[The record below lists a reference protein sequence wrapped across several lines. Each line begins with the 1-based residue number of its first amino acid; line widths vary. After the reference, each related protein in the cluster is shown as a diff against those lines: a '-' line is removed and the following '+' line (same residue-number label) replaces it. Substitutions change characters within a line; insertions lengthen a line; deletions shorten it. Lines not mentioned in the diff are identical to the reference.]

1 MDITKEAKEIFGNIV
16 TRAKSEYGTKKKTYS
31 FEKDFDGDTIV
42 IEFNNGKI
50 VEISNSEWGTIRNLK
65 SY

>member
-1 MDITKEAKEIFGNIV
+1 MDITKEAKEIFGNLVI
-16 TRAKSEYGTKKKTYS
+16 RAKSEYGTKEKTYS
-31 FEKDFDGDTIV
+31 FENDFDGDRIT
-42 IEFNNGKI
+42 IEFSNGKI